1 MSEPSTDTGSA
12 GRTGNENPGLI
23 HTCFGH
29 GAGKTSRAVGLAI
42 RAAGSGLNVHFIQF
56 MKSGDSG
63 EVGVLKTIPGISYR
77 CPGRHTFIMGG
88 GPRDLHFQHAAQAY
102 EWALEAARAGTHVL
116 VCDEIL
122 NTLPFGLLE
131 EQHLLD
137 LIALCRGR
145 TELMMTGRDAPAAII
160 EASDYVTELVMHKHP
175 YNRGVQAR
183 KGVEF

>member
-1 MSEPSTDTGSA
+1 LSEPSTDTGSA

-88 GPRDLHFQHAAQAY
+88 GP
-102 EWALEAARAGTHVL
+102 GT
-116 VCDEIL
+116 CTF
-122 NTLPFGLLE
+122 NMPPRPTN
-131 EQHLLD
+131 
-137 LIALCRGR
+137 GR
-145 TELMMTGRDAPAAII
+145 WKQPGPEPTSWSATK
-160 EASDYVTELVMHKHP
+160 S
-175 YNRGVQAR
+175 
-183 KGVEF
+183 